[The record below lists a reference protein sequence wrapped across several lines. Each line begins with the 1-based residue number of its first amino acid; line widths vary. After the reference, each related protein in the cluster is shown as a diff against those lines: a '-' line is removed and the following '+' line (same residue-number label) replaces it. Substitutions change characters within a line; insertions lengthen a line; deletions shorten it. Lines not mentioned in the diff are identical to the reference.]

1 MSEEQSLVNRI
12 LKLSAIGVLAL
23 AITLSA
29 GALWTIL
36 LLTNL
41 RTSPAI
47 PWVCAPDSTPAMG
60 VLELPQRERMAHCS
74 VGAEAA

>member
-12 LKLSAIGVLAL
+12 LKLIAIGALAL

-41 RTSPAI
+41 RTSSAI
-47 PWVCAPDSTPAMG
+47 PWSVP
-60 VLELPQRERMAHCS
+60 LMALLLWTFWS
-74 VGAEAA
+74 YLGGSGIFQLQTRK